1 MRVMVKLRSVGISLA
16 DSRQVAEESAPGVVF
31 AALLNHADKALGSD
45 EDRDRAA
52 AYRDALERE
61 SGDGYLRMIADLTEA
76 DPFYHYALIDNGK
89 CSLLPELKDDAVSDD
104 EEASAFVNL
113 WAIAKTIAT
122 AAPRPLFTLLVP
134 RSFRAA

>member
-1 MRVMVKLRSVGISLA
+1 MI
-16 DSRQVAEESAPGVVF
+16 F
-31 AALLNHADKALGSD
+31 AALLNHTDKALGV
-45 EDRDRAA
+45 EAEPGRAT
-52 AYRDALERE
+52 AYRNALERE
-61 SGDGYLRMIADLTEA
+61 FDDGYLRMISDLTDA
-76 DPFYHYALIDNGK
+76 DPIYHYAIIDNGR
-89 CSLLPELKDDAVSDD
+89 CSLLPTLKDDAVSDD